1 MIKRWAAACVAAWV
15 CVATVEPATAADTWV
30 EVTSPHFRVV
40 SNNGER
46 AARDTAWQFEQ
57 IRAGITQGWPWAQ
70 VPLDRPLVIVG
81 VKDENTF
88 KTFAPGYYENGQS
101 VRYSSISASGW
112 DQHYIVMRAD
122 LLVDGGEGV
131 NPYRTSYWTYCDLML
146 SSAFRSRLP
155 IWFSRGM
162 AAVLSNTNVTDKEV
176 QFGRAVPQYIN
187 EFKSGGRFSLDQ
199 MFSVNRQSP
208 EFQREVDRQ
217 RFDAQAWALVHFLLF
232 GEPTPEGRESKI
244 NTLAKS
250 LLAGTP
256 SAAAVEAVYGPLPA
270 LDTAY
275 RRYVD
280 RGLFRYVQ
288 MKADAAVSKKDFVA
302 RPVEPADVAAI
313 RAGYL
318 VATSRPIEARANI
331 AQARQML
338 PASPASYDVEAV
350 LLERENKLDE
360 ARAAYEKAA
369 DLKSTSFLTYF
380 RLATLSGR
388 GPATAETVPA
398 RRAWLE
404 KSAALN
410 DSYAQTQQSLS
421 NVLMQAGLYA
431 EAIAPARRSVE
442 LDPLE
447 VYARV
452 SLASALARAG
462 KKDEALAETRVAQT
476 LARTEAERQAVQ
488 SIIDM
493 INRIR

>member
-1 MIKRWAAACVAAWV
+1 MLV
-15 CVATVEPATAADTWV
+15 CAVPGTSVRAADTWV

-70 VPLDRPLVIVG
+70 VPLDRPLLIVG

-88 KTFAPGYYENGQS
+88 KTFGPGYYEAGKS
-101 VRYSSISASGW
+101 VRYASISASGW

-131 NPYRTSYWTYCDLML
+131 NPYRTSYWTYCDMML

-199 MFSVNRQSP
+199 LFAITRQAP

-250 LLAGTP
+250 LLSGTP
-256 SAAAVEAVYGPLPA
+256 SAEAVEAVYGPLA
-270 LDTAY
+270 NLDNAY
-275 RRYVD
+275 RRYLD

-288 MKADAAVSKKDFVA
+288 MRVDAAVAKKDFAV
-302 RPVEPADVAAI
+302 RPLEPAAVAAI

-318 VATSRPIEARANI
+318 SATSRPVEARANI
-331 AQARQML
+331 AQAREL
-338 PASPASYDVEAV
+338 TPNSAASYDVEGL
-350 LLERENKLDE
+350 LLERENKLDD
-360 ARAAYEKAA
+360 ARVAYEKAVERG
-369 DLKSTSFLTYF
+369 STNFLTYM
-380 RLATLSGR
+380 RLATITQRTSGS
-388 GPATAETVPA
+388 PDTAAA

-404 KSAALN
+404 KSIALN
-410 DSYAQTQQSLS
+410 DGYAQSQQSLS
-421 NVLMQAGLYA
+421 NVMMQMGLYA
-431 EAIAPARRSVE
+431 EAVTPARRAVE
-442 LDPLE
+442 LDPIE

-462 KKDEALAETRVAQT
+462 KKDEALAETKVAQA
-476 LARTEAERQAVQ
+476 LARTDQERQAVQ
-488 SIIDM
+488 SVIDM
-493 INRIR
+493 INRLR